1 MGVTVNVGGV
11 VEVLVEVGKSELWKR
26 TWTEKAF
33 TPPAPVGV
41 KKPIRLLDE
50 YSCIV
55 VLNWPVETGD
65 PQE

>member
-1 MGVTVNVGGV
+1 MGGV

-41 KKPIRLLDE
+41 KEPIRLLDA
-50 YSCIV
+50 YACIV
-55 VLNWPVETGD
+55 VVNWPAETGD
-65 PQE
+65 SQE